1 MLTEYLTLAIYLAVL
16 LALGAYFKK
25 FTNNLSD
32 FVRGGAQGRWW
43 LIGTSILMSAISAFT
58 FTGNASAAFEGG
70 PSLLVIYA
78 ANCAGFACGGLFLGR
93 WMRQTRAYTSADVVR
108 KRFGVPVEQFGAYFG
123 VVMYPIAAAIQLY
136 ALSLFAS
143 TVLGLPLIP
152 ILIVIALIVTFYS
165 TSGGKWAVMATDFVQ
180 AMVMLSITLLVFF
193 LSVRAIGGLPEFLNY
208 FKDPRFAED
217 FRFIKE
223 AGAFDGDRYTLKWA
237 IVVFFMQVN
246 AQISLSSAGR
256 YIAAR
261 DGKEAAKA
269 SWLGFVLMAV
279 GSAVWF
285 IPPMIARFL
294 FEADILG
301 SGIDKP
307 AESAYAFIAMKLLPN
322 GLLGMLIA
330 AMFAATMS
338 SMDTGLNSQVG
349 MIARNIIP
357 RLRNTLGHKE
367 PLSPEQEMR
376 ICHIATICLGILI
389 TGYAMLFVYF
399 EEITL
404 FDASLTIAAVIGV
417 PLSFPMFMGL
427 WLRKLPKWS
436 FFPIFSACMIPS
448 LWSFIDSKVNGN
460 AWTVQDKAMWIML
473 FGVIASLLCLLFS
486 KHTNPKSKAEI
497 EDFFKEMDRP
507 IDYEKEVGVSPID
520 YEQYF
525 VISKALLFV
534 GSLIFLILLLPN
546 DLFNRLCV
554 LFVSGFVLTIGSLLW
569 WGGLRA
575 KAQVQALEQVSD
587 TTGGKAQPAPLQPE
601 PLTSNDG

>member
-1 MLTEYLTLAIYLAVL
+1 MLTEYITLGVYLAVL

-70 PSLLVIYA
+70 PSLLVIYI

-108 KRFGVPVEQFGAYFG
+108 KRFGVPVEQFNAYFG
-123 VVMYPIAAAIQLY
+123 VVMYPITAAIQLY

-152 ILIVIALIVTFYS
+152 ILITIAIIVTFYS

-180 AMVMLSITLLVFF
+180 AMVMISITLLVCF
-193 LSVRAIGGLPEFLNY
+193 LSLRAIGGFSEFFSY

-217 FRFIKE
+217 FKFIKD
-223 AGAFDGDRYTLKWA
+223 AGTFDGDRYTLKWA
-237 IVVFFMQVN
+237 IVIFFIQVN

-256 YIAAR
+256 YITAR

-269 SWLGFVLMAV
+269 SWLGFALMAI

-294 FEADILG
+294 FEAEILG

-307 AESAYAFIAMKLLPN
+307 AESAYAYIAMELLPN
-322 GLLGMLIA
+322 GLLGMMIA

-357 RLRNTLGHKE
+357 RIRTMLGREHA
-367 PLSPEQEMR
+367 LSPKQEMR
-376 ICHIATICLGILI
+376 ICHIATVCLGILI
-389 TGYAMLFVYF
+389 TLYAMFFVFYD
-399 EEITL
+399 EVTL
-404 FDASLTIAAVIGV
+404 FDVSLMIAAVIGV
-417 PLSFPMFMGL
+417 PLSFPLFLGL

-436 FFPIFSACMIPS
+436 FFPIFAACTIPS
-448 LWSFIDSKVNGN
+448 LYTFIDSKFFGN
-460 AWTVQDKAMWIML
+460 PWTVQDKAMWIMT
-473 FGVIASLLCLLFS
+473 FGIAAGLICRLLA
-486 KHTNPKSKAEI
+486 KHSSQQSTVELEA
-497 EDFFKEMDRP
+497 FFEEMDRP
-507 IDYEKEVGVSPID
+507 INYQEEIGESAID

-525 VISKALLFV
+525 IIAKALFFV
-534 GSLIFLILLLPN
+534 GALITLILLLPN
-546 DLFNRLCV
+546 DFFNRLCV
-554 LFVSGFVLTIGSLLW
+554 LFIAGFVFTIGALLW
-569 WGGLRA
+569 WGGTRA
-575 KAQVQALEQVSD
+575 KAIVQKNQSTQKQAVADNEAATL
-587 TTGGKAQPAPLQPE
+587 KP
-601 PLTSNDG
+601 